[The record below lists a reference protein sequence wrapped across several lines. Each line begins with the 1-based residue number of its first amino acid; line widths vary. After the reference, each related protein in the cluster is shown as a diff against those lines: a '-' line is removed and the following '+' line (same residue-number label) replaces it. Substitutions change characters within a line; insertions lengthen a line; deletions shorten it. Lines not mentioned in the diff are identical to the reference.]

1 MVHCCFH
8 GEIFLLFSFLFKIY
22 LFWGRLQRQRADRKG
37 LGDEWNWV
45 HDVKFTNNIKFK
57 ENEDI
62 KLRKKVDLGELEKRV
77 GVDMIKIQCKFS
89 KK

>member
-1 MVHCCFH
+1 MVVFYIHLVAKSASS
-8 GEIFLLFSFLFKIY
+8 G
-22 LFWGRLQRQRADRKG
+22 QRADTKRW
-37 LGDEWNWV
+37 GDEWNWV